1 MNDATNLDRLHDI
14 VVPEPIPWWPPAP
27 GWYFVMATAFFGVMF
42 LIYLGWN
49 RWRPNAY
56 RRVALQELETAKTV
70 GAISELLRRTALA
83 VWPRTEV
90 AALTGAAWPRWL
102 ETTAPIPMPEQVRDQ
117 LTRGIYDPR
126 VQTDDL
132 SELKRYA
139 SGWIRQHPFPPKTP
153 ATRQSR

>member
-27 GWYFVMATAFFGVMF
+27 GWYFVIATALFGGMF

-49 RWRPNAY
+49 RWRVNAY
-56 RRVALQELETAKTV
+56 RRVALQELETANSV
-70 GAISELLRRTALA
+70 DAISELLRRTALA
-83 VWPRTEV
+83 VWPRTDV

-102 ETTAPIPMPEQVRDQ
+102 EATVPIPMSEQVRDQ

-139 SGWIRQHPFPPKTP
+139 FGWIRQHLCPPENP
-153 ATRQSR
+153 AARQSR